1 MSSFYVTTP
10 IYYVNGS
17 PHLGHAYT
25 TIIADIFARHF
36 RQRGDDVFFLTG
48 TDEHGLKVQR
58 AAEEAGVD
66 VQDFVDQ
73 NSQAFRELFN
83 QLELT
88 HDRFIRTTEED
99 HKRTVKEI
107 VDRMWESG
115 DIYLDKYE
123 GWYSASDEAY
133 YKEDEIEDGQV
144 IATGSEVEWVEED
157 SYFFRLSNY
166 EDELLEWYRGQSSRV
181 QPDSRLKEVE
191 SFVDE
196 GLEDLSITRTTFDW
210 GLPFERDPDHVLYV
224 WVDALTNYISAIDA
238 FGDSGQFENFW
249 PADMHMIGKDILRFH
264 AVYWPAFL
272 MSAGLEP
279 PKQVFA
285 HGWWMVEGEK
295 MSKSKGNF
303 IDAFELAENYDLDLL
318 RYYLSREVPFGND
331 GNFAKD
337 RIVERNNAE
346 LADNLGNLVNRVL
359 GMVDGFTDGE
369 VPTEGRDT
377 GVKKDQQ
384 IRQLARRTKEKVLEQ
399 MNDREP
405 HRAIESIME
414 FSGTL
419 NQYIQETKPWEQN
432 KHDKTERVHQILY
445 TALEGIRWT
454 AALAYPFIP
463 DASAKI
469 LESLGETDEGR
480 YSFERLSKWQQLE
493 PGYELGDP
501 GVLFEKLEKDE
512 LPTLI
517 GGEDDEQSDDSES
530 EESSNIEYVSFGDFQ
545 DMDIRVG
552 LIEDAQPVEDA
563 DKLFK
568 LSVDLGE
575 QNPRTVVAG
584 LAEDFT
590 PDELV
595 GMRVNFLANL
605 EPAEIFGIESQ
616 AMLLAAENSDGELVL
631 AQYGDDVEPGTEVH

>member
-123 GWYSASDEAY
+123 GWYSASDEAH

-196 GLEDLSITRTTFDW
+196 GLEDLSI
-210 GLPFERDPDHVLYV
+210 G
-224 WVDALTNYISAIDA
+224 A
-238 FGDSGQFENFW
+238 FRSNEIRITSSTSG
-249 PADMHMIGKDILRFH
+249 
-264 AVYWPAFL
+264 
-272 MSAGLEP
+272 S
-279 PKQVFA
+279 
-285 HGWWMVEGEK
+285 
-295 MSKSKGNF
+295 
-303 IDAFELAENYDLDLL
+303 
-318 RYYLSREVPFGND
+318 
-331 GNFAKD
+331 
-337 RIVERNNAE
+337 
-346 LADNLGNLVNRVL
+346 
-359 GMVDGFTDGE
+359 
-369 VPTEGRDT
+369 
-377 GVKKDQQ
+377 
-384 IRQLARRTKEKVLEQ
+384 
-399 MNDREP
+399 
-405 HRAIESIME
+405 
-414 FSGTL
+414 
-419 NQYIQETKPWEQN
+419 
-432 KHDKTERVHQILY
+432 
-445 TALEGIRWT
+445 
-454 AALAYPFIP
+454 
-463 DASAKI
+463 
-469 LESLGETDEGR
+469 
-480 YSFERLSKWQQLE
+480 
-493 PGYELGDP
+493 
-501 GVLFEKLEKDE
+501 
-512 LPTLI
+512 
-517 GGEDDEQSDDSES
+517 
-530 EESSNIEYVSFGDFQ
+530 
-545 DMDIRVG
+545 
-552 LIEDAQPVEDA
+552 
-563 DKLFK
+563 
-568 LSVDLGE
+568 
-575 QNPRTVVAG
+575 
-584 LAEDFT
+584 T
-590 PDELV
+590 P
-595 GMRVNFLANL
+595 
-605 EPAEIFGIESQ
+605 
-616 AMLLAAENSDGELVL
+616 
-631 AQYGDDVEPGTEVH
+631 